1 MGADRFIEA
10 AIVPIAGA
18 MRYFPG
24 SRPGPAPPPTRAG
37 GIIRSMKT
45 LLTLLVLLPAA
56 PVFAQSLPELGD
68 RSSSALS
75 PALERRVGE
84 QAMQDIR
91 QHDPHFLDDP
101 ELTEYINGLGRRL
114 VAAAPD
120 ARLDF
125 QFFMMEDNTI
135 NAFAMPGGFVGVH
148 TGLLLAAQ
156 TESELAGVLAHE
168 IAHVTQRHLARML
181 GQQQQMSIPTIA
193 ALIVAVLAARSGSDV
208 SQGIIAAAGAG
219 NIQAQLN
226 YSREFEREADRV
238 GFQILQSADFDV
250 NGMAAFF
257 ERLQKATRIYEN
269 NAPAYMRT
277 HPLTTERIADMQNRA
292 YRAVYKQSP
301 DSLEFHLVRA
311 KLRAEA
317 GSPRDAKNH
326 FADMVRE
333 RRYANEAAARY
344 GLALALSR
352 GRDYAAAAVEV
363 GRLRKLVGTEP
374 MVELLAARIK
384 AANGDQSGARDILQ
398 SALAHDPNYRPLSYA
413 LVQSLQALG
422 QHERALQV
430 LSDLVRNT
438 PRDARLYTLEA
449 QSHAA
454 LGQRLLQHQAQA
466 EAYYLQ
472 GTLSAAI
479 EQLQLAQ
486 RSGDADFYQLS
497 SVDARLR
504 ELRRLQADEMK
515 KR

>member
-1 MGADRFIEA
+1 M
-10 AIVPIAGA
+10 A
-18 MRYFPG
+18 MK
-24 SRPGPAPPPTRAG
+24 A
-37 GIIRSMKT
+37 
-45 LLTLLVLLPAA
+45 LLVSLAFVAA
-56 PVFAQSLPELGD
+56 TPVSAQTLPELGD
-68 RSSSALS
+68 RTSSALS
-75 PALERRVGE
+75 PAMERRIGE
-84 QAMQDIR
+84 QAMQDIQ

-101 ELTEYINGLGRRL
+101 ELTEYINALGRRL

-125 QFFMMEDNTI
+125 RFFMMQDNTI

-156 TESELAGVLAHE
+156 TESELAGVLSHE

-181 GQQQQMSIPTIA
+181 GQQQAMSIPTIA

-208 SQGIIAAAGAG
+208 TQGIIAAAGAG
-219 NIQAQLN
+219 NIQSQLN
-226 YSREFEREADRV
+226 YSRDYEREADRI
-238 GFQILQSADFDV
+238 GFQTLQGAGFDV

-292 YRAVYKQSP
+292 YQAVYRQSP
-301 DSLEFHLVRA
+301 DSLEFHFVRA
-311 KLRAEA
+311 KLRAEQ
-317 GSPRDAKNH
+317 GSPRDAKAH
-326 FADMVRE
+326 FTDMVRE
-333 RRYANEAAARY
+333 HRYANEAGARY

-352 GRDYAAAAVEV
+352 GRDYAAAEGEI
-363 GRLRKLVGTEP
+363 GRLRKLIGTHP

-384 AANGDQSGARDILQ
+384 AANSDQAGARDVLQ
-398 SALAHDPNYRPLSYA
+398 AALAHDPNYRPLSYA

-422 QHERALQV
+422 QHERALQ
-430 LSDLVRNT
+430 LLAELVRNA
-438 PRDARLYTLEA
+438 PRDPRLYTLQA

-486 RSGDADFYQLS
+486 KSGDSDFYELS

-504 ELRRLQADEMK
+504 EFRRLQAEEAR

>member
-1 MGADRFIEA
+1 MKGLFLSA
-10 AIVPIAGA
+10 ALLAAG
-18 MRYFPG
+18 
-24 SRPGPAPPPTRAG
+24 
-37 GIIRSMKT
+37 
-45 LLTLLVLLPAA
+45 

-68 RSSSALS
+68 RASAALS
-75 PALERRVGE
+75 PALERRIGE
-84 QAMQDIR
+84 QAMRDIQ
-91 QHDPHFLDDP
+91 QHDPHYLDDP
-101 ELTEYINGLGRRL
+101 ELTEYINSLGRRL

-125 QFFMMEDNTI
+125 RFFMMQDSTI

-156 TESELAGVLAHE
+156 TEAELAGVLSHE
-168 IAHVTQRHLARML
+168 IAHVTQHHMARML
-181 GQQQQMSIPTIA
+181 GQQQQISIPAMA
-193 ALIVAVLAARSGSDV
+193 AVLVAILAARSGSDV

-219 NIQAQLN
+219 SIQAQLD

-238 GFQILQSADFDV
+238 GFQILQSANFDV
-250 NGMAAFF
+250 SGMASFF
-257 ERLQKATRIYEN
+257 ERLQKAGRIYEN
-269 NAPAYMRT
+269 NAPAYLRT

-292 YRAVYKQSP
+292 YHAVYKQSP

-311 KLRAEA
+311 KLRAEQ
-317 GSPRDAKNH
+317 GSPRDAK
-326 FADMVRE
+326 ADFTEMVRE

-344 GLALALSR
+344 GLAFALAR
-352 GRDYAAAAVEV
+352 GRDYASAEAEV
-363 GRLRKLVGTEP
+363 QRLRKLVGTHP
-374 MVELLAARIK
+374 MVELLAARIRTAK
-384 AANGDQSGARDILQ
+384 GDQAGARDIIEA
-398 SALAHDPNYRPLSYA
+398 ALAHDPNYLPLNYA

-422 QHERALQV
+422 QHQRALD
-430 LSDLVRNT
+430 LLAELVRNT
-438 PRDARLYTLEA
+438 PRDSRLYTLQA

-486 RSGDADFYQLS
+486 KSGDADFYQLS

-504 ELRRLQADEMK
+504 ELRRLQAEEVR

>member
-1 MGADRFIEA
+1 
-10 AIVPIAGA
+10 
-18 MRYFPG
+18 MR
-24 SRPGPAPPPTRAG
+24 A
-37 GIIRSMKT
+37 
-45 LLTLLVLLPAA
+45 LLVLAAVLASAPAL
-56 PVFAQSLPELGD
+56 AQSLPELGD
-68 RSSSALS
+68 RGAAALS
-75 PALERRVGE
+75 PALERRIGE
-84 QAMQDIR
+84 QAMRDIR
-91 QHDPHFLDDP
+91 QRDPHFMDDP
-101 ELTEYINGLGRRL
+101 EVTEYINALGRRL

-125 QFFMMEDNTI
+125 QFFMMQDNTI

-168 IAHVTQRHLARML
+168 IAHVTQRHMARML
-181 GQQQQMSIPTIA
+181 AQQQQLSIPTIA
-193 ALIVAVLAARSGSDV
+193 ALVVAVLASRGNSDV
-208 SQGIIAAAGAG
+208 GQGIIAAAGAG
-219 NIQAQLN
+219 TIQAQLD
-226 YSREFEREADRV
+226 YTREYEREADRM
-238 GFQILQSADFDV
+238 GFQILQDANFDV
-250 NGMAAFF
+250 NGMASFF

-311 KLRAEA
+311 KLRAEQE
-317 GSPRDAKNH
+317 SPRDAKAH
-326 FADMVRE
+326 FSEMVRE
-333 RRYANEAAARY
+333 RRYASEAAARY

-352 GRDYAAAAVEV
+352 GRDYGAAEAEV
-363 GRLRKLVGTEP
+363 QRLRKLVGTHP
-374 MVELLAARIK
+374 MVELLAARIRSAK
-384 AANGDQSGARDILQ
+384 GDQAGARDILKA
-398 SALAHDPNYRPLSYA
+398 ALRHDPNYHPLSYA

-422 QHERALQV
+422 EHGRALE
-430 LSDLVRNT
+430 LLDELVRDT
-438 PRDARLYTLEA
+438 PRDPRLYALQA

-486 RSGDADFYQLS
+486 KSSDADFYQLS

-504 ELRRLQADEMK
+504 ELRRLQAEEYR

>member
-1 MGADRFIEA
+1 
-10 AIVPIAGA
+10 
-18 MRYFPG
+18 
-24 SRPGPAPPPTRAG
+24 
-37 GIIRSMKT
+37 MKK
-45 LLTLLVLLPAA
+45 LLASLVLVVAA
-56 PVFAQSLPELGD
+56 PALAQSLPELGD
-68 RSSSALS
+68 RMSSALS
-75 PALERRVGE
+75 PALERKVGE
-84 QAMQDIR
+84 QAMRDIR

-101 ELTEYINGLGRRL
+101 ELTEYINSLGRRL

-125 QFFMMEDNTI
+125 QFFMMQDNTI

-148 TGLLLAAQ
+148 TGLLLSAQ
-156 TESELAGVLAHE
+156 TEAELAGVLAHE
-168 IAHVTQRHLARML
+168 VAHVTQRHLARML

-193 ALIVAVLAARSGSDV
+193 ALIVAVLASRSGSDV

-226 YSREFEREADRV
+226 YTRDFEREADRV
-238 GFQILQSADFDV
+238 GFQILQGANFDV
-250 NGMAAFF
+250 SGIASFF

-292 YRAVYKQSP
+292 YHAVYRQSP

-311 KLRAEA
+311 KLRAEQ
-317 GSPRDAKNH
+317 GSPRDAKAH

-352 GRDYAAAAVEV
+352 GRDDAGAEAEI
-363 GRLRKLVGTEP
+363 GRLRKLVGTHP
-374 MVELLAARIK
+374 MVELLAARVK
-384 AANGDQSGARDILQ
+384 TANGDPAGARDVLTA
-398 SALAHDPNYRPLSYA
+398 ALAHDPNYLPLSYA

-422 QHERALQV
+422 QHERALQ
-430 LSDLVRNT
+430 LLDELVRNT
-438 PRDARLYTLEA
+438 PRDPRLFTLQA

-472 GTLSAAI
+472 GTISAAI

-486 RSGDADFYQLS
+486 RSGDADFYRLS

-504 ELRRLQADEMK
+504 ELRRLQAEETR

>member
-1 MGADRFIEA
+1 
-10 AIVPIAGA
+10 
-18 MRYFPG
+18 
-24 SRPGPAPPPTRAG
+24 
-37 GIIRSMKT
+37 MKM
-45 LLTLLVLLPAA
+45 LLASLAVLVAA
-56 PVFAQSLPELGD
+56 PALAQSLPELGD
-68 RSSSALS
+68 RMSSALS
-75 PALERRVGE
+75 PALERKVGE
-84 QAMQDIR
+84 QAMRDIR

-101 ELTEYINGLGRRL
+101 ELNEYINTLGRRL

-125 QFFMMEDNTI
+125 QFFMMQDNTI

-156 TESELAGVLAHE
+156 TEAELAGVLAHE
-168 IAHVTQRHLARML
+168 VAHVTQRHLARML

-208 SQGIIAAAGAG
+208 TQGIIAAAGAG

-226 YSREFEREADRV
+226 YTRDFEREADRV
-238 GFQILQSADFDV
+238 GFQILQGANFDV
-250 NGMAAFF
+250 NGIASFF

-292 YRAVYKQSP
+292 YHAVYRQSP

-311 KLRAEA
+311 KLRAEQGA
-317 GSPRDAKNH
+317 PRDAKAH

-344 GLALALSR
+344 GLALAMSR
-352 GRDYAAAAVEV
+352 GRDYAGADAEI
-363 GRLRKLVGTEP
+363 GRLRKLVGTHP
-374 MVELLAARIK
+374 MVELLAARIR
-384 AANGDQSGARDILQ
+384 AAKGDQAGARDVLKA
-398 SALAHDPNYRPLSYA
+398 ALAHDPNYLPLSYA

-422 QHERALQV
+422 QHERALQ
-430 LSDLVRNT
+430 LLDELVRNT
-438 PRDARLYTLEA
+438 PRDPRLYTLQA

-504 ELRRLQADEMK
+504 ELRQLQAEETR